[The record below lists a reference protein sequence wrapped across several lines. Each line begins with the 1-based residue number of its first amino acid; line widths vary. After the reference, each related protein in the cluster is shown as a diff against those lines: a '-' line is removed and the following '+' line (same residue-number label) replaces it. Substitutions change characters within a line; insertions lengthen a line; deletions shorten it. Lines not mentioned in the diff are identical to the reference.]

1 MPHLLDFLH
10 FVRGKSKR
18 SVVAWPRIGCGAGIS
33 SNITGLVGRVVAI
46 DAMQKMLASLHALS
60 LNLPTSGSGEKRP
73 AQNTEQHNRRRNSKV
88 LRSDTTRNNLFKV
101 ASLVRVDDPDV
112 EIDNAFPLA
121 KRLLSNYR
129 DIAPDEDDSD
139 KLKTLRDKMRVEVE
153 KYKESQAN
161 FEELFEAV
169 VDFTVFEIEESAE
182 NAINNFVDA
191 AAEAAERPLPDRL
204 GFRNL
209 VSEMRQEPLS
219 SYKLLML
226 IEGDDV
232 SVVAN
237 CPKSSKTWKINK
249 GTVGDTKKQILS
261 FFVSEGGCVINMG
274 AFEREAFKKML

>member
-1 MPHLLDFLH
+1 MP
-10 FVRGKSKR
+10 
-18 SVVAWPRIGCGAGIS
+18 
-33 SNITGLVGRVVAI
+33 
-46 DAMQKMLASLHALS
+46 SLHALS

-73 AQNTEQHNRRRNSKV
+73 AQNTEEQNRRRNSKV
-88 LRSDTTRNNLFKV
+88 LRSDTTRNNLFKF

-112 EIDNAFPLA
+112 EVDDTLPLA
-121 KRLLSNYR
+121 KKLLSNYH

-139 KLKTLRDKMRVEVE
+139 KLKTLRDEMRVEVE

-169 VDFTVFEIEESAE
+169 VDFTVFEIEESVE
-182 NAINNFVDA
+182 NAINNFVGA
-191 AAEAAERPLPDRL
+191 AAEVAERPFPDRL

-209 VSEMRQEPLS
+209 VSEMRQEPFF
-219 SYKLLML
+219 SYKLFML
-226 IEGDDV
+226 IEGEDV
-232 SVVAN
+232 SVVAK

-261 FFVSEGGCVINMG
+261 FFVLEGGCVINIG